1 MELLLDDLD
10 FLMPT
15 VLTLSGHT
23 IGKCKS
29 VLRILILRIECL
41 DTIDEYHVLML
52 SQHGNKLLC
61 TIPMNLPFASDV
73 VRHLRQNLLIE
84 VYQMVE
90 RSFADI

>member
-15 VLTLSGHT
+15 VLTPSGHA

-29 VLRILILRIECL
+29 VFRILILSIERL

-52 SQHGNKLLC
+52 PQHGNKLLC
-61 TIPMNLPFASDV
+61 TIPMNLSFASDV
-73 VRHLRQNLLIE
+73 VRHLRQDLLIE